1 MAIHLLLLCATLTG
15 VGGFAGETTRD
26 QLGRVVFG
34 GLPVPGATVTAS
46 HGAEQVV
53 TITDQQGGYWLTGL
67 GDGVWTIR
75 VEMLG
80 FVTASQEVMVA
91 SDSPPI
97 TWELSLKSFIEI
109 IGSTTTISQSLPDA
123 RGPLADRRDTST

>member
-15 VGGFAGETTRD
+15 VGGFAGETIGD

-46 HGAEQVV
+46 RDAEQVV
-53 TITDQQGGYWLTGL
+53 TVTDQQGGYRLPDLAGAGAPHAEQVVTVTDQQGGYRL
-67 GDGVWTIR
+67 PDLADGVWTIR

-80 FVTASQEVMVA
+80 FVTASQDVTIA
-91 SDSPPI
+91 SGSPPI
-97 TWELSLKSFIEI
+97 TWGAAL
-109 IGSTTTISQSLPDA
+109 
-123 RGPLADRRDTST
+123 